1 MLAASLGIPYPTPTL
16 SFVLPVIFPIQ
27 DVLELV
33 LETVRKIRSERGGAP
48 LTEPWWHTP
57 WLHCS
62 RISARNLC
70 SGAGSGLT
78 KRKSV
83 PRPSGAV
90 ILGSRVVGGS
100 SSTRSPFPPVPTPR
114 AALGDV
120 AQPVR
125 SSLTPARSTPC
136 PCSCRCSP
144 HRARH
149 ARVATTCCLVSC
161 GGNNKATPS
170 RSITEAACTL
180 HFSTKPCVST
190 NTWRLRPLICLA
202 PSYPRTPPTPVVFTL

>member
-144 HRARH
+144 YRARH
-149 ARVATTCCLVSC
+149 ARVATT
-161 GGNNKATPS
+161 
-170 RSITEAACTL
+170 AAWSPAAVT
-180 HFSTKPCVST
+180 T
-190 NTWRLRPLICLA
+190 RRPHRDPL
-202 PSYPRTPPTPVVFTL
+202 PRPHALYISALNPVYLPIRGACAL